1 MVEALDHHLDHSDAI
16 FFGRAAA
23 LPQTLSRG
31 PQKARG
37 AAELTRQ
44 LFEEPI
50 EPFLA
55 DGPPLPVSF
64 GKRICTR
71 CEGLEIMRL
80 CAAAY
85 PASFQGELPS

>member
-1 MVEALDHHLDHSDAI
+1 VVEALDHHLDHSDAI
-16 FFGRAAA
+16 IFGRAAA

-37 AAELTRQ
+37 AAELTRE
-44 LFEEPI
+44 LFEETI

-55 DGPPLPVSF
+55 DGPPVAGSF

-85 PASFQGELPS
+85 AARF

>member
-1 MVEALDHHLDHSDAI
+1 VVEVLDHHLDHSDAI

-55 DGPPLPVSF
+55 DGPPLGFFLARGSARDAR
-64 GKRICTR
+64 GSK
-71 CEGLEIMRL
+71 
-80 CAAAY
+80 
-85 PASFQGELPS
+85 S